1 MKVLYNLA
9 ATCLLFF
16 FFACSKEKDQPNF
29 LKMNVN
35 GSPVECNTGFRAT
48 KGAAG
53 DKTIF
58 FEGKNAQYP
67 FNFFLDGQGSDIT
80 SGSYDFVTGI
90 QRNVT
95 MYEGTDGYGAGYFF
109 CLVPPCLLQGS
120 GRITIQGIDKKH
132 IQGTFEFITGT
143 STATGQFKTVS
154 NGTFYINRD

>member
-1 MKVLYNLA
+1 
-9 ATCLLFF
+9 
-16 FFACSKEKDQPNF
+16 
-29 LKMNVN
+29 
-35 GSPVECNTGFRAT
+35 
-48 KGAAG
+48 
-53 DKTIF
+53 
-58 FEGKNAQYP
+58 
-67 FNFFLDGQGSDIT
+67 
-80 SGSYDFVTGI
+80 
-90 QRNVT
+90 

>member
-1 MKVLYNLA
+1 MEVRWNVIPVSVPRKELQE
-9 ATCLLFF
+9 TRLF
-16 FFACSKEKDQPNF
+16 
-29 LKMNVN
+29 
-35 GSPVECNTGFRAT
+35 
-48 KGAAG
+48 
-53 DKTIF
+53 F
-58 FEGKNAQYP
+58 FEGKNAQYS

>member
-1 MKVLYNLA
+1 MKVLFNLTA
-9 ATCLLFF
+9 GCLLFSV
-16 FFACSKEKDQPNF
+16 FACSKDKGQPNF

-58 FEGKNAQYP
+58 FEGKNTQYS

-80 SGSYDFVTGI
+80 SGSY
-90 QRNVT
+90 
-95 MYEGTDGYGAGYFF
+95 YS
-109 CLVPPCLLQGS
+109 CLVPVPPCLLQGS

-132 IQGTFEFITGT
+132 VQGTFEFITAISSG
-143 STATGQFKTVS
+143 TGQFKTVS
-154 NGTFYINRD
+154 NGSFYINRD